1 MKRVAAALAGKWG
14 KSYEEVCWVRIR
26 MQFALIRAV
35 DLRLRGSRM
44 RFQGAFSD
52 GAGLC
57 RVF

>member
-1 MKRVAAALAGKWG
+1 VLGENQIA
-14 KSYEEVCWVRIR
+14 VCTDP
-26 MQFALIRAV
+26 AV

-44 RFQGAFSD
+44 RFHGAGFSD